1 MKGKAPGNNSLPASA
16 QWEEWPYWKWTCP
29 SGSLYYTQYNKCLT
43 PVEVDKLSTQ
53 PKACLPYKNPIY
65 PMTGTKREVV
75 ETGFVLGDQELQLVY
90 DTAGRP
96 STKLWNSSFHKNL
109 KLTTNSTTGP
119 VVVNRGG
126 GRTVGF
132 ERATGTGTDICG
144 ARAGIEDLIG
154 KVGSDFHYKDEQTR
168 YLETYDA
175 GGRLNSSTALQDRA
189 LQRATAM
196 QRPRFPSLRRQ
207 GIYSK

>member
-1 MKGKAPGNNSLPASA
+1 M
-16 QWEEWPYWKWTCP
+16 
-29 SGSLYYTQYNKCLT
+29 
-43 PVEVDKLSTQ
+43 
-53 PKACLPYKNPIY
+53 
-65 PMTGTKREVV
+65 
-75 ETGFVLGDQELQLVY
+75 
-90 DTAGRP
+90 
-96 STKLWNSSFHKNL
+96 
-109 KLTTNSTTGP
+109 
-119 VVVNRGG
+119 VNRGG

-175 GGRLNSSTALQDRA
+175 GGRLNAIYSASGQSTTTSYSD
-189 LQRATAM
+189 ATT
-196 QRPRFPSLRRQ
+196 PVPSLRRQ